1 MRFEFATAG
10 RILFGPGVRAEAAA
24 LAAGWGRRALLVTG
38 RDVGRAAPLLKAL
51 EDAGLQAEVFAVGGE
66 PTLDLAAQAL
76 KHGRAAQAEMVIGLG
91 GGSALD
97 TAKGVAALLA
107 NGGEP
112 LDYAEVI
119 GRGHAFTKPSLP
131 FLAMPTTAGTGTE
144 VTRNFVLASPEHRV
158 KVSLRGPYL
167 LPRAAL
173 VDPEL
178 THGLPPDVTARTG
191 LDALAQLIEPYLSP
205 RANPI
210 TDGLCREGIQRAA
223 GALRRACG
231 PVEDPAARQ
240 DMALASLFG
249 GLALAN
255 AGLGAVHGIAGPF
268 GGMFDA
274 PHGALCGRL
283 LAPSLEVNLRVART
297 RAPRPELVGRLT
309 TLAAWLTGDEG
320 AAPEAGI
327 AWLQSL
333 CDDLG
338 LPRLGDYGFGP
349 ADMPDLVERAAV
361 ASSMRANP
369 VALNEQEI
377 AEIVERAR

>member
-1 MRFEFATAG
+1 MRFEFATAN
-10 RILFGPGVRAEAAA
+10 RILFGPGVRAEAAP

-38 RDVGRAAPLLKAL
+38 REAGRADPLRQAL
-51 EDAGLQAEVFAVGGE
+51 EDAGLEVRVFSVDGE
-66 PTLDLAAQAL
+66 PTFELARVAL
-76 KHGRAAQAEMVIGLG
+76 EAGRGARAELVVGLG

-97 TAKGVAALLA
+97 AAKAVAALLA
-107 NGGEP
+107 NGGDP

-119 GRGHAFTKPSLP
+119 GRGQSFTRPSLP
-131 FLAMPTTAGTGTE
+131 CLAMPTTAGTGTE
-144 VTRNFVLASPEHRV
+144 VTRNFVLASPEHGV
-158 KVSLRGPYL
+158 KVSLRGQYV
-167 LPRAAL
+167 LPRVAL

-191 LDALAQLIEPYLSP
+191 LDALVQLIEPYLSP

-210 TDGLCREGIQRAA
+210 TDGLCAEVIRRGA

-255 AGLGAVHGIAGPF
+255 AGLGAVHGIAAPF

-274 PHGALCGRL
+274 PHGAVCGRL
-283 LAPSLEVNLRVART
+283 LAPSLEVNLRVARG
-297 RAPRPELVGRLT
+297 RLPLPALVGRLT
-309 TLAAWLTGDEG
+309 TVAAWVTGDAG